1 MSDRRKVIAFAG
13 GGSGGHFYPQ
23 VSVARELMA
32 SPNPPRIF
40 FVSAKGSIEE
50 KLIPR
55 EGFELYLI
63 SSGKLKGQS
72 VLSILKTATA
82 LVRSVFTSIRII
94 LRERPD
100 MIFSAG
106 GYAGAPFLVIGAL
119 FGIRCEILEQNRVP
133 GLANRWMSRF
143 CRRVYVNFPSS
154 SQSFPGKET
163 ITVGHPCRPE
173 FERARWGDKLEAR
186 LSSDPFRIFVFGG
199 SQGAM
204 GINRVVTSASR
215 HLSGLP
221 IEILHQTGE
230 ADYEKVKK
238 EYGASGFTRARVEK
252 YVYEM
257 ADALNDAHLVIC
269 RAGASSL
276 AELAASEKAA
286 ILIPLVSK
294 DRHQE
299 HNAREMEA
307 DGAAIVYLQPS
318 LTGEALA
325 AKLKE
330 LYYNRK
336 TLADLAKRM
345 GRHHRQD
352 AAARIAENILK
363 G

>member
-1 MSDRRKVIAFAG
+1 MNQRKRVVAFAG
-13 GGSGGHFYPQ
+13 GGSGGHLYPQ
-23 VSVARELMA
+23 ISVARELLA
-32 SPNPPRIF
+32 SGTPPRIF

-50 KLIPR
+50 RLIPR
-55 EGFELYLI
+55 EGFELFLI
-63 SSGKLKGQS
+63 PSGKLKGQS
-72 VLSILKTATA
+72 IVSIFRTLLA
-82 LVRSVFTSIRII
+82 LFASIFASARIVW
-94 LRERPD
+94 REKPD
-100 MIFSAG
+100 VIFSAG

-119 FGIRCEILEQNRVP
+119 LGVRCEILEQNRVP

-143 CRRVYVNFPSS
+143 CRRVYVNFASS
-154 SQSFPGKET
+154 ARSFPGKET
-163 ITVGHPCRPE
+163 VVVGHPCRPE
-173 FERARWGDKLEAR
+173 FERARWGTEFETR
-186 LSSDPFRIFVFGG
+186 LSSDPFRVFVFGG

-204 GINRVVTSASR
+204 GINRIVTAAAG
-215 HLSGLP
+215 HLSEIP
-221 IEILHQTGE
+221 VEILHQTGE
-230 ADYEKVKK
+230 ADFERVKQ
-238 EYGASGFTRARVEK
+238 EYRDAAFSRVRVEK

-257 ADALNDAHLVIC
+257 ADALKEAHLVIC

-276 AELAASEKAA
+276 AELAAAEKAA

-299 HNAREMEA
+299 HNAREIEA
-307 DGAAIVYLQPS
+307 AGAAQVYLQPE

-336 TLADLAKRM
+336 TLADLAKRL
-345 GRHHRQD
+345 GQYHQPD